1 MGDESVELLFS
12 LNYHRQCMKPKIH
25 VFEDSSDGITVGY
38 NEYEVYIT
46 YNYINII
53 TMYIY
58 GYINNGYNG
67 K

>member
-1 MGDESVELLFS
+1 
-12 LNYHRQCMKPKIH
+12 MKLKIH

-38 NEYEVYIT
+38 NEYEVYIA
-46 YNYINII
+46 YHYINII

-58 GYINNGYNG
+58 GLY